1 MGVETT
7 TVLIQ
12 LRPLRAGPFDPVQ
25 ILAIEHGIRQLLE
38 LTRPYGVRVHA
49 QRALVRDRYKG
60 RKRSAHTT
68 ADASDDHQA
77 NTATRNGLY
86 PKTP

>member
-7 TVLIQ
+7 TILIQ

-25 ILAIEHGIRQLLE
+25 ILAIEHAIRQLLE
-38 LTRPYGVRVHA
+38 LTGPYGVRVHA
-49 QRALVRDRYKG
+49 QRAIVRDRYKA
-60 RKRSAHTT
+60 RNA
-68 ADASDDHQA
+68 ADAIADPQA